1 MAEDK
6 KEKFVIRSI
15 RAPEEALDFLKEL
28 GEKEFANQGEALQY
42 LTTLW
47 NLEQAKQTTG
57 REKEIED
64 FQHLVGRVGE
74 MYVQSLALLSD
85 TEERVRQDFAQRMEN
100 QEQSIAEL
108 RQANVDLKREV
119 QFAKEIIADKDAAI
133 AQANK
138 ERNEAV
144 TAKEQTDN
152 DHARLQLAIDN
163 ANAAN
168 EEIRRQYDDVKAQ
181 YTELK
186 GIRQKVAEL
195 EAALKQAKLDQQQ
208 AVLAERQ
215 AILAEQQKRQ
225 TAYDDLMEHYH
236 KVVEDKKAADERYA
250 QLQAAKAQAEQD
262 AYEQQRAQQG
272 AYDELQ
278 RQYTDSERARQDAE
292 GETRELRRKLEK
304 MQRES
309 VESSGK

>member
-208 AVLAERQ
+208 A
-215 AILAEQQKRQ
+215 
-225 TAYDDLMEHYH
+225 
-236 KVVEDKKAADERYA
+236 EDG
-250 QLQAAKAQAEQD
+250 
-262 AYEQQRAQQG
+262 RAH
-272 AYDELQ
+272 
-278 RQYTDSERARQDAE
+278 
-292 GETRELRRKLEK
+292 
-304 MQRES
+304 
-309 VESSGK
+309 V

>member
-1 MAEDK
+1 
-6 KEKFVIRSI
+6 
-15 RAPEEALDFLKEL
+15 
-28 GEKEFANQGEALQY
+28 
-42 LTTLW
+42 
-47 NLEQAKQTTG
+47 
-57 REKEIED
+57 
-64 FQHLVGRVGE
+64 

-152 DHARLQLAIDN
+152 DHARLQLAIDK

-262 AYEQQRAQQG
+262 AYEQQG

>member
-6 KEKFVIRSI
+6 KDKFVIRSV

-108 RQANVDLKREV
+108 RQANGALKADL
-119 QFAKEIIADKDAAI
+119 QSAKEIIADKDAAI
-133 AQANK
+133 KQANK
-138 ERNEAV
+138 ERDEAV
-144 TAKEQTDN
+144 AANKATAEE
-152 DHARLQLAIDN
+152 HERLQKSIDN
-163 ANAAN
+163 ANAAS

-215 AILAEQQKRQ
+215 AVLAEQQKRQ

-236 KVVEDKKAADERYA
+236 KAVEDKKAADERYA
-250 QLQAAKAQAEQD
+250 KLQDDKARAEQD
-262 AYEQQRAQQG
+262 AYEQRRAQQG

-278 RQYTDSERARQDAE
+278 RQYTDSEQAQRDAE
-292 GETRELRRKLEK
+292 REARELRQKLAK
-304 MQRES
+304 IQKTS
-309 VESSGK
+309 GSLSGK